1 MQTSTHHYRVIIK
14 LLNINTMNKGKK
26 LNKKE
31 LKSIKGGLQM
41 CLDPDTGRCIATGIR
56 CAERECRY
64 APEPPFPF

>member
-1 MQTSTHHYRVIIK
+1 MQTSPNYYRIIINLYK
-14 LLNINTMNKGKK
+14 INTMKNAKK

-41 CLDPDTGRCIATGIR
+41 CLDHETGRCIDTGIR

>member
-1 MQTSTHHYRVIIK
+1 MK
-14 LLNINTMNKGKK
+14 NAKK

-41 CLDPDTGRCIATGIR
+41 CLDHETGRCIDTGIR

-64 APEPPFPF
+64 VPEPPFPF

>member
-1 MQTSTHHYRVIIK
+1 MK
-14 LLNINTMNKGKK
+14 NIKK

-41 CLDPDTGRCIATGIR
+41 CLDPETRRCIDTGIR

-64 APEPPFPF
+64 VPEPRYD